1 MSKWMIVV
9 LILIATTAFSQTSGS
24 KYQPGTITAVAL
36 HQGAPGEQASALA
49 QYDVSVKVGNT
60 VYVVLY
66 APPNGANGVEYAA
79 GFDTLVLVGTD
90 TLTINNKLSAKTE
103 VPILRREVL
112 PAQSGLDLSKIPGQY
127 FTMKQQHLSQVLELS
142 DDQRTKIRP
151 ILEQES
157 GEASQFLGSPVL
169 SRKEQLKRWEKL
181 VQASDEKLKPFLS
194 SNQVGKLQQMRRE
207 QKQDLKKI
215 IADANTGK
223 QN

>member
-1 MSKWMIVV
+1 MSKRMIVV
-9 LILIATTAFSQTSGS
+9 LILIATAVSQISGS

-36 HQGAPGEQASALA
+36 HRGAPGEQGSAVA

-66 APPNGANGVEYAA
+66 APPNGANAVEYSA

-112 PAQSGLDLSKIPGQY
+112 PAQSGLDLSKIPSQY
-127 FTMKQQHLSQVLELS
+127 FSMKQQHLSQVLDLS
-142 DDQRTKIRP
+142 EDQRTKIRP
-151 ILEQES
+151 ILEQEA
-157 GEASQFLGSPVL
+157 GEATQFLGSPVV

-181 VQASDEKLKPFLS
+181 VRASDEKLKPFLS
-194 SNQVGKLQQMRRE
+194 SSQVEKLQQLRRE

-215 IADANTGK
+215 IADANTAK

>member
-1 MSKWMIVV
+1 MAKWIIVV
-9 LILIATTAFSQTSGS
+9 LISITTAFSQTSGS
-24 KYQPGTITAVAL
+24 KYQPGTITAVAV
-36 HQGAPGEQASALA
+36 HRGAPGEQDGAVA

-60 VYVVLY
+60 IYVVLY
-66 APPNGANGVEYAA
+66 APPNGANSVEYAA

-112 PAQSGLDLSKIPGQY
+112 PAQSGLDLSKIPSQY
-127 FTMKQQHLSQVLELS
+127 FSMKQQHLSQVLELTE
-142 DDQRTKIRP
+142 DPRTKIRP

-157 GEASQFLGSPVL
+157 GEASQFLGNPVL
-169 SRKEQLKRWEKL
+169 SRKEQLKRWENL
-181 VQASDEKLKPFLS
+181 VQASDEKIKPFLS
-194 SNQVGKLQQMRRE
+194 SSQVEKLQQMRRE

-215 IADANTGK
+215 IADGNATK